1 MSFLQRSNN
10 VDIIDGLDLAVDRDY
25 DKNAMLRIMELYK
38 LRDIMMQYLEEQ
50 EVITPPPKNNKC
62 YKQNS
67 IYSCVLH
74 SVDSLL
80 YNFVNDESLVVLNGR
95 EPLRLT
101 MGVCIRGLVENN
113 YKFPRQD
120 NAVREIQDLYS
131 NRNDEVIGSMILDF
145 SVSIFSVLE
154 NFFSDLYYLKEKKE
168 KVAKDEKRYRGNIP
182 AREKIISVLNL
193 CMSAA
198 DPIDKKDK
206 LKFSE
211 CVDVLREIRNTIHT
225 LGVYTKNKE
234 ITYTVGGATVYLR
247 KSRSVTA
254 DDHRFHFLMCKEV
267 VDIYRMACVVLNV
280 GQLKYIEFDV

>member
-1 MSFLQRSNN
+1 MSFLQRNN
-10 VDIIDGLDLAVDRDY
+10 NFDIIDGLDLAVDRDY
-25 DKNAMLRIMELYK
+25 DKNSMLRIMELYK

-50 EVITPPPKNNKC
+50 EVITPPPKNDKV
-62 YKQNS
+62 YKQHS

-120 NAVREIQDLYS
+120 NAIREIQDLYS
-131 NRNDEVIGSMILDF
+131 NRNDEIIGGMILDF
-145 SVSIFSVLE
+145 SVSIFSALE
-154 NFFSDLYYLKEKKE
+154 MFFSDLYYLKEEKE
-168 KVAKDEKRYRGNIP
+168 KVAKDEKRFRGNIP
-182 AREKIISVLNL
+182 AKEKIISVLNL

-198 DPIDKKDK
+198 DPIEKQDK

-234 ITYTVGGATVYLR
+234 ITYTVGGATVCLR
-247 KSRSVTA
+247 KSKSVTT

-267 VDIYRMACVVLNV
+267 VDIYRRACVVLSV
-280 GQLKYIEFDV
+280 GQLKYIELDV